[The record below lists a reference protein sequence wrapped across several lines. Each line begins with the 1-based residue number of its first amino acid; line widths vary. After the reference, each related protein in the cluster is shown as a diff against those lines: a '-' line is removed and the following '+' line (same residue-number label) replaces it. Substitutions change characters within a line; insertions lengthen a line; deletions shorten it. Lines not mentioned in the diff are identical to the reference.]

1 MPKYLLSVSYTAEG
15 AQGLKK
21 DGGSKRKAAAVA
33 AAKSI
38 GGKVEAFYFAFGKD
52 DAFVIV
58 DLPDAASAVA
68 LSLTVG
74 SSGALKGHTT
84 PLITPEEMDAAC
96 KKTVGY
102 RPPGA

>member
-1 MPKYLLSVSYTAEG
+1 MPKYLLSVSYTAQG

-33 AAKSI
+33 AAKSL
-38 GGKVEAFYFAFGKD
+38 GGKVEAFYFALGKH
-52 DAFVIV
+52 DAYVIA
-58 DLPDAASAVA
+58 DLPDTAAATA
-68 LSLTVG
+68 LSLTVN
-74 SSGALKGHTT
+74 SSGALTGHTT
-84 PLITPEEMDAAC
+84 LLITAEEMDEAC

>member
-1 MPKYLLSVSYTAEG
+1 MPKYLLTVSYTAQG

-33 AAKSI
+33 AAKSL
-38 GGKVEAFYFAFGKD
+38 GGKVDAFYFAMGKH
-52 DAFVIV
+52 DAYVIA
-58 DLPDAASAVA
+58 DFPDTASATA
-68 LSLTVG
+68 LSLAINST
-74 SSGALKGHTT
+74 GALTGHTT
-84 PLITPEEMDAAC
+84 LLITPEEMDAAC